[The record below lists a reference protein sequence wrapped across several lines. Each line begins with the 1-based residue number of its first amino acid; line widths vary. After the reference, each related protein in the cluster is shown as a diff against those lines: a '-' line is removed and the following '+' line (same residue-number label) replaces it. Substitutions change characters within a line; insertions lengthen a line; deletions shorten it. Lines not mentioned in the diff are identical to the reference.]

1 MLFTLGYG
9 CAVREEVIVYYVAG
23 GRDGREYHI
32 PLLDTRQM
40 VPSVWLFT
48 EETFYHL
55 SAGPS
60 PSGHHR
66 DSHRQLRR

>member
-1 MLFTLGYG
+1 
-9 CAVREEVIVYYVAG
+9 
-23 GRDGREYHI
+23 
-32 PLLDTRQM
+32 M

-60 PSGHHR
+60 HLVIIVIVIDNCGVEWNKKRVKKVSFLSR
-66 DSHRQLRR
+66 